1 MLSAILA
8 GYRDCLPQGPGAGPR
23 WRRPG
28 SPPLEENFG
37 YVENIRKQWL
47 CRKPLDCNDVP
58 LAALQQSFK
67 INCVPDIQQNPTYST
82 AAREFFIL

>member
-1 MLSAILA
+1 MPYWLDTGIVYLKDLVLA
-8 GYRDCLPQGPGAGPR
+8 TVGMM
-23 WRRPG
+23 PG

-37 YVENIRKQWL
+37 YVENIRKLWL

-67 INCVPDIQQNPTYST
+67 INCVPDIQQNPTYAT